1 LEPSVGASLELE
13 QAKRALSSAKSQR
26 DLVRQRVQM
35 KLATQ
40 QDLLGVEQSLKEAE
54 TRLASL
60 ENRGI
65 DGARVLKAGATG
77 VVGRIA
83 VEPGQIVAAGDLL
96 LTTIGEDR
104 ISVQLGIES
113 EDVGRLPPRED
124 VRLEP
129 VGGPAGTIYSGTIDL
144 ITRRVNPNTR
154 LVDVYVAPA
163 KGVRLLLG
171 EWMRAE
177 IVIAAKEVLA
187 VPLDA
192 VLPEEGEPVLYTVE
206 KGKAVRHAVD
216 VGLRNDAWVEVRAD
230 DLAEGASVVVSG
242 NAELEDGMS
251 VGVGAGR

>member
-1 LEPSVGASLELE
+1 
-13 QAKRALSSAKSQR
+13 
-26 DLVRQRVQM
+26 M
-35 KLATQ
+35 
-40 QDLLGVEQSLKEAE
+40 
-54 TRLASL
+54 
-60 ENRGI
+60 
-65 DGARVLKAGATG
+65 
-77 VVGRIA
+77 
-83 VEPGQIVAAGDLL
+83 
-96 LTTIGEDR
+96 
-104 ISVQLGIES
+104 
-113 EDVGRLPPRED
+113 
-124 VRLEP
+124 RLEP

>member
-1 LEPSVGASLELE
+1 MSGSGGTGTLVWVVLALAAGAGLGWWYGSRRAPEAPVASGVRAPEGPPVARVKVERLAKRTLQETLVAYGPVVAAPGASETYSVPFESRVKQVLVAEGQTVAGDEALIRLEPSVGASLELE

-113 EDVGRLPPRED
+113 EDVGRLPP
-124 VRLEP
+124 
-129 VGGPAGTIYSGTIDL
+129 
-144 ITRRVNPNTR
+144 
-154 LVDVYVAPA
+154 A
-163 KGVRLLLG
+163 KTCGSSR
-171 EWMRAE
+171 W
-177 IVIAAKEVLA
+177 
-187 VPLDA
+187 
-192 VLPEEGEPVLYTVE
+192 
-206 KGKAVRHAVD
+206 
-216 VGLRNDAWVEVRAD
+216 
-230 DLAEGASVVVSG
+230 
-242 NAELEDGMS
+242 
-251 VGVGAGR
+251 AGRPARSTRGPSI